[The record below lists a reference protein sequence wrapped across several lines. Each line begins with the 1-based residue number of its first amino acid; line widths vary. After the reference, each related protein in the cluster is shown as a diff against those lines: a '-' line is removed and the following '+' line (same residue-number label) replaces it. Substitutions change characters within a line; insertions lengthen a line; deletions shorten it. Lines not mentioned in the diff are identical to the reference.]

1 MKTSLPPLA
10 VDCTINFISLINN
23 EHISVPQEL
32 FSSCNPIVTKPKPK
46 VEVPKDDKPAEQ
58 NGPVNGQENPE
69 AVPSATDEAP
79 TNRTEGNDSKPD
91 MDLD

>member
-1 MKTSLPPLA
+1 MN
-10 VDCTINFISLINN
+10 NFFA
-23 EHISVPQEL
+23 PQEL

-58 NGPVNGQENPE
+58 NGPVNGEENPE
-69 AVPSATDEAP
+69 AEPTANDKAP
-79 TNRTEGNDSKPD
+79 TDGTEGADSKPD